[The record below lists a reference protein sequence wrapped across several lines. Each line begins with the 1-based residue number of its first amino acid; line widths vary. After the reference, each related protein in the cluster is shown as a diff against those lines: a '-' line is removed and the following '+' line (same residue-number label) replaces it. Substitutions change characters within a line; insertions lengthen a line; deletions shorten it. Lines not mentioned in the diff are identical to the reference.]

1 MTLPSSLTRRG
12 LCRLAL
18 VAAALVPL
26 ASAPARADGPPP
38 EVRLSLSEYEA
49 LMAKAR
55 QRGGAIASFSTATG
69 TVSLPDP
76 EQTGGAAS
84 VSLTAD
90 LNVNGDGIA
99 EVPLL
104 PAHVVI
110 TSATFVGSRL
120 SLTQRDGMHVA
131 IIPGSGARA
140 GSLSLS
146 WRVPVRA
153 GSDGANLAVVPM
165 PPVAGFTFDLDG
177 TTTTPVDVWP
187 GREGLQPGDEVQL
200 GAAAAFV
207 ARWGGAADVV
217 RRIDYRVVIDPGSD
231 GATVEAKI
239 EVFVE
244 GPRALVPLMPAHI
257 ALVDVR
263 EDARPLP
270 TRVVG
275 DQHRA
280 VVTGAGRHVI
290 TAEYRMGID
299 RSQGQ
304 PQLTLPTPRAPMTR
318 IEARVPGKRT
328 VQVLPAVPVTQRIDG
343 DDPNATTTAIAH
355 LPPTDSA
362 TLSWTEP
369 RSAPEQVTSV
379 NTETYQLVKIEEG
392 VLRSKV
398 EVRYEIIRGSLK
410 ELVLEL
416 PPEAVLYRVAGEG
429 IEDWR
434 TFAAT
439 DDAPRQA
446 RVFLGAEQEGTY
458 KLELEL
464 EQVAPQTV
472 GQQLSIPVVRPL
484 GAAREM
490 GVVALFDGSRV
501 GFAEAT
507 TEGYVRSGED
517 ALPTDVRQKL
527 AGDIVTQAFKHI
539 GPPAPISTAVAAART
554 REIRFDVHVESLYT
568 FQQNALTAHSSITVD
583 VKSGRTDRVIISL
596 PKGVKVG
603 SDVSAPSLKKADWVE
618 GGDEEAPRRDFEILL
633 TRALEGTFRIELSLE
648 LILGSELG
656 ALELPDIRV
665 MEADVKKGDF
675 GIASD
680 PGMEVDQKEAVG
692 LRKLDAAE
700 LPNSVRLRS
709 RREVQL
715 GYSYSWVD
723 EPWRLS
729 LDVRRHKTVE
739 TLTASVSSGR
749 LVSTILAEGEVVHV
763 ARWTVDNKDRP
774 WLRLKLPEGARV
786 LGVLVG
792 GERAEPIADDS
803 GALKIQLRKQTTADV
818 EIAWMDKRDPFGLL
832 GGMSLVAPRPDV
844 FMTDFAW
851 LVRVPTKLTVAS
863 SSTDLPELDAA
874 AWDEAPS
881 GLDGLVRLPDDT
893 DFTNRAFKADVID
906 ADDARVLELSLT
918 VVKAPRV
925 LGGLVFV
932 LGFALLALALWRR
945 LARGAG
951 LRPFAVLAVAGLV
964 VTTLGAL
971 VWGIGGGPAALFILS
986 LGLVAFFAWLKARE
1000 AVSP

>member
-1 MTLPSSLTRRG
+1 MSLSRTSSRRAVA
-12 LCRLAL
+12 RLA
-18 VAAALVPL
+18 VAAACLFPL
-26 ASAPARADGPPP
+26 IPASSRADGPPP

-55 QRGGAIASFSTATG
+55 QRGGPIASFSVARGSVT
-69 TVSLPDP
+69 LPDT
-76 EQTGGAAS
+76 ESGANTVE

-90 LNVNGDGIA
+90 LSVAGDGIA

-110 TSATFVGSRL
+110 TSATFIGSRL
-120 SLTQRDGMHVA
+120 SLAQRDGMHVA
-131 IIPGSGARA
+131 VIPGSGARA

-153 GSDGANLAVVPM
+153 GGDGASLAVIPM
-165 PPVAGFTFDLDG
+165 PPVAGFSFDIDG
-177 TTTTPVDVWP
+177 ATTTPVDLWP
-187 GREGLQPGDEVQL
+187 GREGVKAGDTVEI

-207 ARWGGAADVV
+207 ARWGGTADVV
-217 RRIDYRVVIDPGSD
+217 RRIDYKVTIDPGSD
-231 GATVEAKI
+231 GATVEARV
-239 EVFVE
+239 EVFLD

-270 TRVVG
+270 SRVVG

-304 PQLTLPTPRAPMTR
+304 PQLTLPTPKAPMTR

-343 DDPNATTTAIAH
+343 EDPNATTTAIAH

-392 VLRSKV
+392 VLRAKV

-416 PPEAVLYRVAGEG
+416 PPEAVLYRVAGDG

-439 DDAPRQA
+439 EDAPRQA

-472 GQQLSIPVVRPL
+472 GQRLSIPVVRPL

-490 GVVALFDGSRV
+490 GVVALFDGTRV

-507 TEGYVRSGED
+507 TEGYVKSGED

-539 GPPAPISTAVAAART
+539 GPPAPIATAVAAART
-554 REIRFDVHVESLYT
+554 REIRFDAHVESLYT

-583 VKSGRTDRVIISL
+583 VKSGRTDRVVLSL

-618 GGDEEAPRRDFEILL
+618 GADENSPRQDFEILL

-648 LILGSELG
+648 VILGSELG

-665 MEADVKKGDF
+665 MGADVKKGDF
-675 GIASD
+675 GIATD

-692 LRKLDAAE
+692 LRKLDASE

-739 TLTASVSSGR
+739 TLTASVTSGR
-749 LVSTILAEGEVVHV
+749 LVSTVLSEGEVVHV

-818 EIAWMDKRDPFGLL
+818 EIAWMDKRDALGLL
-832 GGMSLVAPRPDV
+832 SGVELVAPRPDV

-851 LVRVPTKLTVAS
+851 LVRVPVKLTIAS
-863 SSTDLPELDAA
+863 SSTELPELDPNL
-874 AWDEAPS
+874 WDAAPS
-881 GLDGLVRLPDDT
+881 GLDDLVRLPDDA
-893 DFTNRAFKADVID
+893 DFTTRAFKADVID
-906 ADDARVLELSLT
+906 ADDARVLDVSLT
-918 VVKAPRV
+918 VVKAPRAV
-925 LGGLVFV
+925 GGLVFFV
-932 LGFALLALALWRR
+932 AFALLALGLWRR

-951 LRPFAVLAVAGLV
+951 MRPFLTLAGAGLALTV
-964 VTTLGAL
+964 LGAL
-971 VWGIGGGPAALFILS
+971 VWGIGGGPAALFVLS
-986 LGLVAFFAWLKARE
+986 LGLVGFFAWLKGRE
-1000 AVSP
+1000 AVRP